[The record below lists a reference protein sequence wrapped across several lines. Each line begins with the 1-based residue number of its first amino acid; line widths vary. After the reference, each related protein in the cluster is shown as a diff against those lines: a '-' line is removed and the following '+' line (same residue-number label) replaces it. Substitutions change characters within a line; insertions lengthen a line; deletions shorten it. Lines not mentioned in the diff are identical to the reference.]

1 LNTNENLLTRKNAA
15 IVFFVF
21 ASAYFIST
29 LIRAITATLS
39 PTLSVEFQLEARD
52 LGLLAGGYFLG
63 FSIMQL
69 LNGYW
74 LDKHGPKKVILY
86 LLCIGVVS
94 CLVFSISNNFIS
106 LLLSRIFIGIGV
118 SACLMAPLTGYRRW
132 FAANMQQR
140 ANAWMLMTGAL
151 GMLASTLPV
160 QWLLPVI
167 GWRYVFVILAILLI
181 ISFIIIAFFSPSWSD
196 KEVEIIENSNSK
208 VGFFSGYLEIW
219 KNPYFRSLVPLG
231 FFNYGGLMAIQTL
244 WAGPWMTK
252 VSGYSAL
259 QSATGLF
266 WLNFSMLITFWL
278 WGLINPYI
286 LKKGISADK
295 IIILGMPSSL
305 IILLLTVYSGSNA
318 GALHWTLFCVCSV
331 FISLTHPA
339 IGLAFPN
346 NIAGRAL
353 SSYNLVIFFGVFI
366 VQWGIGII
374 VDIIKLFGHN
384 EILAFQGA
392 FLIFFICCTGAYIYF
407 LIHKSD
413 RIKNKS

>member
-1 LNTNENLLTRKNAA
+1 MNTNENLLTRKKAV

-39 PTLSVEFQLEARD
+39 PTLSLEFQLEARD

-69 LNGYW
+69 PNGYW
-74 LDKHGPKKVILY
+74 FDKYGPKKVILY
-86 LLCIGVVS
+86 LLCIAIVS
-94 CLVFSISNNFIS
+94 CLAFSISTGFIS
-106 LLLSRIFIGIGV
+106 ILLSRVFIGIGV

-132 FAANMQQR
+132 FAPNMQQR
-140 ANAWMLMTGAL
+140 TNAWMLMTGAL

-167 GWRYVFVILAILLI
+167 GWRYIFIILALLFVISFVI
-181 ISFIIIAFFSPSWSD
+181 ISIFSPNWNNN
-196 KEVEIIENSNSK
+196 KVIENSDSK
-208 VGFFSGYLEIW
+208 IGFFASYLEIW
-219 KNPYFRSLVPLG
+219 KNPYFKSLLPIG

-259 QSATGLF
+259 ESATGLF

-278 WGLINPYI
+278 WGLITPYI
-286 LKKGISADK
+286 LKKGISANK
-295 IIILGMPSSL
+295 IIILGLPSSL
-305 IILLLTVYSGSNA
+305 IVLLFTIYSGSNA
-318 GALHWTLFCVCSV
+318 GALHWTLFCVGSV
-331 FISLTHPA
+331 FVSVTHPS
-339 IGLAFPN
+339 IGLAFSN
-346 NIAGRAL
+346 NIAGKAL
-353 SSYNLVIFFGVFI
+353 SSYNLIIFFGVFV

-374 VDIIKLFGHN
+374 IDIIKSFGFS
-384 EILAFQGA
+384 EIIAFQGA
-392 FLIFFICCTGAYIYF
+392 FSIFFICCMSSYIYF

-413 RIKNKS
+413 HL

>member
-1 LNTNENLLTRKNAA
+1 MNNKILTRKNAA

-21 ASAYFIST
+21 ATAYFIST

-39 PTLSVEFQLEARD
+39 PTLSLEFQLEARD

-69 LNGYW
+69 LNGFW
-74 LDKHGPKKVILY
+74 LDKYGPKKVILY
-86 LLCIGVVS
+86 LLCIAVVS
-94 CLVFSISNNFIS
+94 CLIFSISTNFIS

-132 FAANMQQR
+132 FAPNMQQR

-160 QWLLPVI
+160 QLLLPVI
-167 GWRYVFVILAILLI
+167 GWRYVFIILALLFV
-181 ISFIIIAFFSPSWSD
+181 ISFTIIAIFSPSWSNNE
-196 KEVEIIENSNSK
+196 EVNNSNSQ
-208 VGFFSGYLEIW
+208 VGFFASYLEIW
-219 KNPYFRSLVPLG
+219 KNPYFKSLVPLG

-295 IIILGMPSSL
+295 IIVLGMPSSL
-305 IILLLTVYSGSNA
+305 VVLLITVYAGSNA

-339 IGLAFPN
+339 IGLAFSN

-353 SSYNLVIFFGVFI
+353 SSFNLVIFFGVFI

-374 VDIIKLFGHN
+374 IDIIKSFGHS
-384 EILAFQGA
+384 EILAFQVA
-392 FLIFFICCTGAYIYF
+392 FLIFFICCTSSYVYF

-413 RIKNKS
+413 HLRNN

>member
-1 LNTNENLLTRKNAA
+1 MNNNILTRKNAA

-21 ASAYFIST
+21 ATAYFIST

-39 PTLSVEFQLEARD
+39 PTLSLEFQLEARD

-69 LNGYW
+69 LNGFW
-74 LDKHGPKKVILY
+74 LDKYGPKKVILY
-86 LLCIGVVS
+86 LLCIAVVS
-94 CLVFSISNNFIS
+94 CLIFSISTNFIS

-132 FAANMQQR
+132 FAPNMQQR

-160 QWLLPVI
+160 QLLLPVI
-167 GWRYVFVILAILLI
+167 GWRYVFIILALLFV
-181 ISFIIIAFFSPSWSD
+181 ISFTIIAIFSPSWSNNE
-196 KEVEIIENSNSK
+196 EVNNSNSQ
-208 VGFFSGYLEIW
+208 VGFFASYLEIW
-219 KNPYFRSLVPLG
+219 KNPYFKSLVPLG

-266 WLNFSMLITFWL
+266 WLNFSMLITFLL

-295 IIILGMPSSL
+295 IIVLGMPSSL
-305 IILLLTVYSGSNA
+305 VVLLITVYAGSNA

-339 IGLAFPN
+339 IGLAFSN

-353 SSYNLVIFFGVFI
+353 SSFNLVIFFGVFI

-374 VDIIKLFGHN
+374 IDIIKSFGHS

-392 FLIFFICCTGAYIYF
+392 FLIFFICCTSSYVYF

-413 RIKNKS
+413 HLRNN

>member
-1 LNTNENLLTRKNAA
+1 LNTNKNLLTRKNAA

-21 ASAYFIST
+21 ATAYFIST

-39 PTLSVEFQLEARD
+39 PTLSLEFQLEARD

-69 LNGYW
+69 LNGFW
-74 LDKHGPKKVILY
+74 LDKYGPKKVILY
-86 LLCIGVVS
+86 LLCIAVVS
-94 CLVFSISNNFIS
+94 CLVFSISTNFIS

-132 FAANMQQR
+132 FAPNMQQR

-160 QWLLPVI
+160 QLLLPVI
-167 GWRYVFVILAILLI
+167 GWRYVFIILALLFV
-181 ISFIIIAFFSPSWSD
+181 ISFAIIVIFSPSWSNN
-196 KEVEIIENSNSK
+196 EEITNSK
-208 VGFFSGYLEIW
+208 IGFFSSYLEIW
-219 KNPYFRSLVPLG
+219 KNPYFKSLVPLG

-244 WAGPWMTK
+244 WAGPWMTN

-295 IIILGMPSSL
+295 IIVLGMPSSL
-305 IILLLTVYSGSNA
+305 VVLLITVYSGSNA

-339 IGLAFPN
+339 IGLAFSN

-353 SSYNLVIFFGVFI
+353 SSFNLVIFFGVFV

-374 VDIIKLFGHN
+374 VDVIKSFGHN

-392 FLIFFICCTGAYIYF
+392 FLIFFICCTVSYIYF
-407 LIHKSD
+407 LIHRSD
-413 RIKNKS
+413 HLRN